1 MVGMSHTDTDT
12 VGGRAVRDIR
22 RDFPAFAASGDA
34 RPTAYLDS
42 AATSQRPSAVLDAER
57 DYLEHDLA
65 AVHRGAS
72 AATGRS
78 TSRFEEAR
86 ADLARFVGAADER
99 EIVWAQNATDALN
112 MVALGIADASAGIGG
127 ADAARFALQPGD
139 EIVLTEAEH
148 HANLLP
154 WQRVAQRTGAVLVPV
169 KVDVNG
175 CWGADDLA
183 AVLGPR
189 TRVVAFAEV
198 SNVTGL
204 IVRVADLVALV
215 RERAPRAMVVLDAC
229 QSVPHRPVDF
239 DGYGV
244 DFAAFSGHKMLG
256 PNGIGV
262 LYGRAD
268 LLDALPPARTGGST
282 ITRVSF
288 DSAEFLPAPQRF
300 ESGTQ
305 PVSQVIGLAAAVRYL
320 DGIGMGALAAHE
332 AAFAE
337 RVVDGVAALP
347 GVRIVGPQ
355 AGEARGGL
363 VSVAVEGVHAH
374 DVGQFLD
381 DAGIVVRVGHHCA
394 QPLHRALG
402 LTATTRAS
410 AHVYTTAEEAD
421 RFVSVLGEVRGF
433 FGLGTGAA

>member
-1 MVGMSHTDTDT
+1 MIHTDTES
-12 VGGRAVRDIR
+12 VGARAVRDIR
-22 RDFPAFAASGDA
+22 RDFPALADPGDA

-42 AATSQRPSAVLDAER
+42 AATAQRPAVVLDAER
-57 DYLEHDLA
+57 DYLEHDVA

-78 TSRFEEAR
+78 TTRFEEAR
-86 ADLARFVGAADER
+86 ADVARFVGAADER
-99 EIVWAQNATDALN
+99 EVVWAQNATDALN

-127 ADAARFALQPGD
+127 ARADRFALQPGD
-139 EIVLTEAEH
+139 EIVLPEAEH

-154 WQRVAQRTGAVLVPV
+154 WQRVAQRTGARLVPV
-169 KVDVNG
+169 RVDEHG
-175 CWGADDLA
+175 CWGIDDLA
-183 AVLGPR
+183 AVLTPR
-189 TRVVAFAEV
+189 TRVVAFAEI

-204 IVRVADLVALV
+204 IVPVSDVVAVV
-215 RERAPRAMVVLDAC
+215 RERAPQALVVLDAC
-229 QSVPHRPVDF
+229 QSVPHRPVDLA
-239 DGYGV
+239 GYGV

-262 LYGRAD
+262 LYGRAE
-268 LLDALPPARTGGST
+268 LLDVLPPARTGGST
-282 ITRVSF
+282 ITRVTF

-300 ESGTQ
+300 EAGTQ
-305 PVSQVIGLAAAVRYL
+305 AVSQAIGLAAAVRYL
-320 DGIGMGALAAHE
+320 EDLGMDAVAAHE
-332 AAFAE
+332 AAFAA
-337 RVVDGVAALP
+337 RVVEGVAAIP

-355 AGEARGGL
+355 RGEPRGGL
-363 VSVAVEGVHAH
+363 VSVAVDGVHAH

-381 DAGIVVRVGHHCA
+381 DAGLVVRVGHHCA

-410 AHVYTTAEEAD
+410 AHVYTTVEEAD
-421 RFVSVLGEVRGF
+421 RFVTALGEVRGF

>member
-1 MVGMSHTDTDT
+1 MEGMTHTDADT

-22 RDFPAFAASGDA
+22 LDFPAFASSAQDRA
-34 RPTAYLDS
+34 TAYLDS
-42 AATSQRPSAVLDAER
+42 AATSQRPVAVLDAER
-57 DYLEHDLA
+57 EYLEHHLA

-72 AATGRS
+72 AATGES
-78 TSRFEEAR
+78 TTLFEDGR
-86 ADLARFVGAADER
+86 ADVARFVGAGER

-154 WQRVAQRTGAVLVPV
+154 WQRVAQRTGARIVPV
-169 KVDVNG
+169 RVDEHG
-175 CWGADDLA
+175 LWTIDDLA
-183 AVLGPR
+183 AVLTDR
-189 TRVVAFAEV
+189 TRIVAFAEV

-204 IVRVADLVALV
+204 IAPVAEITGLAHGRGAL
-215 RERAPRAMVVLDAC
+215 VVLDAC

-239 DGYGV
+239 GAYGV

-262 LYGRAD
+262 LYGRD
-268 LLDALPPARTGGST
+268 ELLDALPPARTGGST
-282 ITRVSF
+282 ITRVTLEE
-288 DSAEFLPAPQRF
+288 AQFLPAPHRF
-300 ESGTQ
+300 EAGTQ
-305 PVSQVIGLAAAVRYL
+305 AVSQAVGLAAAVRYL
-320 DGIGMGALAAHE
+320 DGLGMDAIAAHE
-332 AAFAE
+332 EAFAA
-337 RVVDGVAALP
+337 RVVASVAEIP

-355 AGEARGGL
+355 PGERRAGL
-363 VSVAVEGVHAH
+363 VSVSVDGVHAH

-381 DAGIVVRVGHHCA
+381 EAGIVVRVGHHCA

-402 LTATTRAS
+402 VTATTRAS
-410 AHVYTTAEEAD
+410 AHVYTTSDEAD
-421 RFVSVLGEVRGF
+421 RFVAALAEVRGF
-433 FGLGTGAA
+433 FGLAREAS

>member
-1 MVGMSHTDTDT
+1 MIPTDTER
-12 VGGRAVRDIR
+12 VGARAIDDIR
-22 RDFPAFAASGDA
+22 HDFPAFAASGDA

-42 AATSQRPSAVLDAER
+42 AATAQRPTAVLDAER

-78 TSRFEEAR
+78 TTRFEDAR
-86 ADLARFVGAADER
+86 ADLARFVGAADDR

-127 ADAARFALQPGD
+127 ADAARFALEPGD

-154 WQRVAQRTGAVLVPV
+154 WQRVAQRTGARLVPV
-169 KVDVNG
+169 KVDEHG
-175 CWGADDLA
+175 CWSVDDLV
-183 AVLGPR
+183 AVLTPR
-189 TRVVAFAEV
+189 TRVVAFAEI

-204 IVRVADLVALV
+204 IVPVADVVAAV
-215 RERAPRAMVVLDAC
+215 RARAPQAFVVLDAC

-239 DGYGV
+239 AGYGV

-262 LYGRAD
+262 LYGRAE

-282 ITRVSF
+282 ITRVTF
-288 DSAEFLPAPQRF
+288 ETAEFLPAPQRF
-300 ESGTQ
+300 EAGTQ
-305 PVSQVIGLAAAVRYL
+305 PVSQAIGLAAAVRYL
-320 DGIGMGALAAHE
+320 EGLGMDAVAAHE
-332 AAFAE
+332 DAFAE
-337 RVVDGVAALP
+337 RVATGVAGIP

-355 AGEARGGL
+355 PGQARAGL
-363 VSVAVEGVHAH
+363 VSVAVDGVHAH

-381 DAGIVVRVGHHCA
+381 DAGLVVRVGHHCA
-394 QPLHRALG
+394 QPLHRAVG
-402 LTATTRAS
+402 ITATTRAS

-421 RFVSVLGEVRGF
+421 RFVAALGEVRTF